1 MAGTE
6 RHDSTV
12 RRLTGVEMSLDADV
26 IKASYDAVAEAYGEQ
41 FSNELTRKPFD
52 RMLLDS
58 FGTACPRPGQVLDVG
73 CGPGH
78 IARYLTERG
87 VNAAGIDLSPA
98 MVELARRLNPQLEF
112 TTGDMRTL
120 RRATSSVSGIAAFY
134 SIIHIP
140 RAEVPLVLDEF
151 RRVLVSNGR
160 LLVAVHGG
168 TGVLQRDEF
177 LGQPVPFEAT
187 LFSLGEIVALVEHA
201 GFWVDE
207 ARQRAPYDF
216 EHPTPRLYV
225 AAHRAD

>member
-1 MAGTE
+1 VTTQIPA
-6 RHDSTV
+6 DIAN
-12 RRLTGVEMSLDADV
+12 LTFDEALAELQRS
-26 IKASYDAVAEAYGEQ
+26 VAEAYGEQ
-41 FSNELTRKPFD
+41 FSDELTRKPFD

-58 FGTACPRPGQVLDVG
+58 FGTACPQPGQVLDVG
-73 CGPGH
+73 YGPGH
-78 IARYLTERG
+78 IARYLKERG
-87 VNAAGIDLSPA
+87 VNAAGIDLAPA

-112 TTGDMRTL
+112 TTGDMRSL
-120 RRATSSVSGIAAFY
+120 RLATTSISGIAAFY

-160 LLVAVHGG
+160 VLMAVHGG
-168 TGVLQRDEF
+168 TGLLHRDEF

-187 LFSLGEIVALVEHA
+187 LFSLGEIVSLVEHA

-216 EHPTPRLYV
+216 EHATPRLYV
-225 AAHRAD
+225 AAHLPD